1 MHPLFHLIATR
12 PQLLAEHAEAY
23 AELVSVEAP
32 RISAAFRRSA
42 WLLALAFGSLGA
54 GVVLAGVAVMLWAT
68 APEAQIR
75 LPWTLVAVPALPLLA
90 GLLCVLAARRGRERE
105 AFDTL
110 RQQVRADIALLRE
123 TALA

>member
-12 PQLLAEHAEAY
+12 PHLLAEHAEAY
-23 AELVSVEAP
+23 AELVSAEAP

-42 WLLALAFGSLGA
+42 WLLVLALGSLGA
-54 GVVLAGVAVMLWAT
+54 GAVLAGIALMLWAT
-68 APEAQIR
+68 TPEAQVR
-75 LPWTLVAVPALPLLA
+75 LPWALIVVPTLPVVAGV
-90 GLLCVLAARRGRERE
+90 LCALAARRGRERE

>member
-54 GVVLAGVAVMLWAT
+54 GVVLAGVGVMLWAT